1 MMGAVST
8 IAEPRGAR
16 ARAAEPAETAT
27 AMADDMP
34 SSATPPRMSVRAQAR
49 LRQMVDAHFDFV
61 WRSLRG
67 LGVPAAGADDGAQQV
82 FWIAA
87 QKLEAIT
94 VGSERSFLFATARGI
109 AANARRGRARSREVQ
124 DDDAI
129 AVHTDSRPDPEQIA
143 VSTQARALLDR
154 FLEDLPDDLRTI
166 FVLFELEGMSMAEI
180 ATLLE
185 LPSGTVAS
193 RLRRAREIFQG
204 VAKRLQAIQAR
215 GDRS

>member
-1 MMGAVST
+1 
-8 IAEPRGAR
+8 
-16 ARAAEPAETAT
+16 
-27 AMADDMP
+27 MADDMP
-34 SSATPPRMSVRAQAR
+34 SPATPPRMSVRAQAR
-49 LRQMVDAHFDFV
+49 LRQMVDTHFDFV

-109 AANARRGRARSREVQ
+109 AANARRGRARRREVQ

-154 FLEDLPDDLRTI
+154 ILEDLPEDLRTI

-204 VAKRLQAIQAR
+204 AAKRLQAIQAR
-215 GDRS
+215 GDRL

>member
-16 ARAAEPAETAT
+16 RRAAHPVAT
-27 AMADDMP
+27 VTTIANDMP
-34 SSATPPRMSVRAQAR
+34 SSATPARLSVRAQGR
-49 LRQMVDAHFDFV
+49 LRQMVDANFDFV

-67 LGVPAAGADDGAQQV
+67 LGVPSSGADDAAQQV

-87 QKLEAIT
+87 QKLEVII

-129 AVHTDSRPDPEQIA
+129 AVHVDARPDPEQTA

-154 FLEDLPDDLRTI
+154 FLEDLPEDLRTI

-185 LPSGTVAS
+185 VPSGTVAS

-204 VAKRLQAIQAR
+204 AAKRLQAIQAR
-215 GDRS
+215 GDRP